1 MHRQEISEF
10 LEAVNKTIAAS
21 GLSALEFDLEKDTTQ
36 MESPN
41 IWDDVDKATKISKN
55 IKLLE
60 DKIES
65 INRLKKQ
72 VVDLQT
78 ALDLGDEDLIQANV
92 QLLEKIHNEFQEK
105 NFLDEKY
112 DLNDCLLTIHAGAGG
127 VDAEDFAAMLCA
139 MYQSFSKTQGYS
151 FQTVHIDV
159 GEEGGLKTVT
169 LEIKGDYAY
178 GLLKEEVGVHRLVRI
193 SPFNAGKT
201 RETSFAS
208 VEVLPRNVD
217 DSSKIEIKEE
227 DLKWEYSTA
236 SGNGGQSVNT
246 TYSAVR
252 LTHLPTNTHVSCQN
266 ERSQV
271 QNKAMALKYLKDKL
285 AVIELERQR
294 QAKKELKGEINS
306 VEWGSQIRHYVLHPY
321 KLVKDVRSGW
331 ETSNVLDVLEQ
342 GNILDIIW
350 SVKRARQQNK
360 IS

>member
-1 MHRQEISEF
+1 MHRQEISQF
-10 LEAVNKTIAAS
+10 LEAVNITIEGA
-21 GLSALEFDLEKDTTQ
+21 GLSKLQFELDEDILL
-36 MESPN
+36 MEEPN
-41 IWDDVDKATKISKN
+41 IWDDQDKATRISKN

-60 DKIES
+60 DKIKA
-65 INRLKKQ
+65 INLLKKQ
-72 VVDLQT
+72 VTDVQT
-78 ALDLGDEDLIQANV
+78 ALDLGEEDLIQDSV
-92 QLLEKIHNEFQEK
+92 SFLEKMHNEFQEK

-139 MYQSFSKTQGYS
+139 MYQSFSKKQGYS
-151 FQTVHIDV
+151 FQTIHIDV
-159 GEEGGLKTVT
+159 GDEGGLKTVT

-208 VEVLPRNVD
+208 VEVLPRDVE
-217 DSSKIEIKEE
+217 DSEKIEIKEE
-227 DLKWEYSTA
+227 DLKWDYSTS

-266 ERSQV
+266 ERSQL

-294 QAKKELKGEINS
+294 QAIKELKGEINS
-306 VEWGSQIRHYVLHPY
+306 AEWGSQIRHYVLHPY

-360 IS
+360 

>member
-1 MHRQEISEF
+1 MHRQEISQF
-10 LEAVNKTIAAS
+10 LETVNKTIEGV
-21 GLSALEFDLEKDTTQ
+21 GLSKIQFELDGDILL
-36 MESPN
+36 MEEPN
-41 IWDDVDKATKISKN
+41 IWDDQDKATKISKN

-60 DKIES
+60 DKIAA
-65 INRLKKQ
+65 INFLIKQ
-72 VVDLQT
+72 VSDVKA
-78 ALDLGDEDLIQANV
+78 ALDLGDEDLIQTNV
-92 QLLEKIHNEFQEK
+92 ILLEKLHNEFQEK

-227 DLKWEYSTA
+227 DLKWDYSTS

-266 ERSQV
+266 ERSQL

-294 QAKKELKGEINS
+294 QAIKELKGEINS

-342 GNILDIIW
+342 GNIIDIIW
-350 SVKRARQQNK
+350 SVKRTRQQNK
-360 IS
+360 